1 MIIFIHSHLQLKTE
15 IYMLISC
22 FFLLDFSSA
31 VTMEVLLSKRLD
43 ILDTNKKKNLFK
55 ILILTQLVAPE
66 TVRHFFDT
74 KIPPN
79 DLANV
84 LNKNKEIIE
93 NLWKNKR
100 HKVIKD
106 SQLELLIG
114 VPGVVFP
121 FYPQTSKKKG
131 NI

>member
-1 MIIFIHSHLQLKTE
+1 
-15 IYMLISC
+15 
-22 FFLLDFSSA
+22 
-31 VTMEVLLSKRLD
+31 MEVLLSKRLD
-43 ILDTNKKKNLFK
+43 ILDTTKKKNLFK

-84 LNKNKEIIE
+84 LNKNKGIIE

-114 VPGVVFP
+114 VLGVVFP
-121 FYPQTSKKKG
+121 FYPQTSK
-131 NI
+131 

>member
-1 MIIFIHSHLQLKTE
+1 
-15 IYMLISC
+15 
-22 FFLLDFSSA
+22 
-31 VTMEVLLSKRLD
+31 MEVLLSKRLD